1 MAYYFIMS
9 YLKSITES
17 LQHKG
22 ISRHF
27 LFWFGIVLLTIPQN
41 VLESEQPFINALVYK
56 ICVLIPQIF
65 ASYFF
70 AYFVIPKFVSK
81 KKYIKSLMLILLGT
95 YFFAV
100 LARIFIIHIGETLV
114 RKPPFEQE
122 TVLEIAIQMRM
133 LLLHYV
139 PHIYSTVFIFL
150 AVKFFMN
157 YKAMKEKELVFTKEK
172 VASELKTLKAQLNPH
187 FLFNTLNNIYVLSIE
202 NSPQTPKS
210 IEKLSNILDHVLYR
224 CNSKYVS
231 LSSEVAL
238 LENYIELEKLRYDD
252 RLEINFNKQLEQ
264 DGEIAPLILLS
275 LVENAFKH
283 GAGEDSGSPKI
294 SIDVINTQNEFKFI
308 ISNTIASHSD
318 RLERT
323 PIGLK
328 NIKKQLDLIYLNRY
342 ELHIDNSP
350 KVFSVTVKIKNK

>member
-1 MAYYFIMS
+1 MS
-9 YLKSITES
+9 NLKNITES
-17 LQHKG
+17 IQQKG
-22 ISRHF
+22 ISKHF
-27 LFWFGIVLLTIPQN
+27 MFWIAIVLLTIPQN
-41 VLESEQPFINALVYK
+41 VLESERPFLNELVYK
-56 ICVLIPQIF
+56 ICVLIPQIL
-65 ASYFF
+65 ASYYF
-70 AYFVIPKFVSK
+70 AYFVIPNYVTK
-81 KKYIKSLMLILLGT
+81 KKYIVSLGLTILGT

-100 LARIFIIHIGETLV
+100 LARIFIIHIGENLV

-122 TVLEIAIQMRM
+122 TILEILSQFKL

-139 PHIYSTVFIFL
+139 PAIYSTVFIFL

-157 YKAMKEKELVFTKEK
+157 YKAVKEKELLFTKEK

-202 NSPQTPKS
+202 NSPKTPKS
-210 IEKLSNILDHVLYR
+210 IEKLSKILDHVLYR
-224 CNSKYVS
+224 CNTKYVS
-231 LSSEVAL
+231 LSSEIEL

-252 RLEINFNKQLEQ
+252 RLEINFNTHLEQ

-294 SIDVINTQNEFKFI
+294 NIDVYNTNAQFKFVV
-308 ISNTIASHSD
+308 SNTVANESGSI
-318 RLERT
+318 ERT

-328 NIKKQLDLIYLNRY
+328 NIKKQLNLIYQNRY
-342 ELHIDNSP
+342 ELQIDNSRE
-350 KVFSVTVKIKNK
+350 VFTVTIKINNNKI